1 MSETERTRLDRMI
14 EEALSA
20 EDREIFARTEEL
32 GWFQLGLA
40 QFRGKLGWITWV
52 VMTVQTVM
60 FLAAVWCGIRFYGA
74 TEVMPALKWGL
85 TAAVLAVLA
94 TLLKTMLM
102 PQMQAE
108 RILREMKRL
117 ELLLV
122 SGPR

>member
-1 MSETERTRLDRMI
+1 MSETERSRLDRMI

-40 QFRGKLGWITWV
+40 QFTGKLGWVTWV
-52 VMTVQTVM
+52 VMIVQTIM
-60 FLAAVWCGIRFYGA
+60 FLAAVWCGIRFYGT
-74 TEVMPALKWGL
+74 TEVMPAIKWGL
-85 TAAVLAVLA
+85 TAAVLTVLA

-117 ELLLV
+117 ELLIV
-122 SGPR
+122 SK

>member
-1 MSETERTRLDRMI
+1 MNRIDRLI
-14 EEALSA
+14 EEALSE
-20 EDREIFARTEEL
+20 EDRAIAEATAER
-32 GWFQLGLA
+32 GWFALSLD
-40 QFRGKLGWITWV
+40 QFRGKLGWVTWV
-52 VMTVQTVM
+52 VMIVQTIM
-60 FLAAVWCGIRFYGA
+60 FLAAVWCGIRFYGT

-117 ELLLV
+117 ELLLLN
-122 SGPR
+122 GNR